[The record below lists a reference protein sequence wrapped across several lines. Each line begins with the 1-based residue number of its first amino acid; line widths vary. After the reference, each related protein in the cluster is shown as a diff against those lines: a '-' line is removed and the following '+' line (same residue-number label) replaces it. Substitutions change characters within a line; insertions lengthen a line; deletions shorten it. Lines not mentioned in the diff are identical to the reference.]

1 MPIYKDPTSPID
13 GIPSYFFNNT
23 YDVNSV
29 RENINEYHHQLYHSC
44 LRAQAIACK
53 LGFLSGSMKDF
64 KMDYDLNATCGFPA
78 TTYSYAIQN
87 TFLNYFYERPVLLE
101 PQMKNRITP
110 ITDTFKDTERYKAG
124 LLFFIGDQL
133 FSKIYLVPCKQYT
146 YLVIKPDD
154 AGLPEATIKEMVS
167 SNTDWKIYIQKPSNY
182 YTHTGLPSR
191 CFNLNESGIPL
202 SIFKD
207 SDLDGCN
214 KTLNDNAYFCFI
226 TDPNAVNRNL
236 MYMTL
241 THKVNG
247 TDGNQY
253 FQLEKNYISSI
264 LNTTRMVDIYIVG
277 TRDMDFRGSLGQTRY
292 FQIPL
297 ENGKNPVPI
306 ENLRYYAYNAN
317 TGVMYPRPDIITTL
331 YYPNVYSLSN
341 AGEENLIVDVYYSNE
356 VSTKFINPLE
366 NYMKYLEED
375 GADYA
380 LQCIN
385 DTLED
390 PIKNYM
396 PEKIEYSIKDYLEY
410 AAYKGTTIR
419 FDTNVPDRYTLDRLV
434 EMLKDDVNRYTG
446 FFKDIVLDTNHD
458 VFDFD
463 ISLADHP
470 DIYTNTVTKNHAPIA
485 SLEVTFEEPM
495 IWFQFYEKTDKI
507 FPMQIYVDG
516 KIIGKLTTFKYGH
529 DVYAY
534 IPQSLLTQNSIIH
547 ITIMTQNEE
556 TKFTIKNPI
565 EFEYLYQE
573 ITFPANF
580 KHFSD
585 RNLLYYDADTFV
597 RYPNTYFRLK
607 AYFGLE
613 SAYLQTKSE
622 EYVKTNADEFI
633 LTGNVI
639 ATSLSSGLSYKEIG
653 TRIAEFYFNMAD
665 STIMENAVTTNEGI
679 VKDPKDVR
687 TFAEP
692 MVYFSVE
699 APNTGYLYP
708 IRVQIDEEFTDQIY
722 RYTVVNDEGV
732 TMQYIFIPQ
741 ALCNAESNVTV
752 DLMIAPTEEVL
763 KNELRYEE
771 VPQIRLQAYNDEVI
785 GKKIIVK
792 SVDEYHSAIWST
804 PDDEAG
810 ASYWIIQQTGEVTT
824 FNPDADQVEV
834 EQTYAEGYPE
844 MPETM
849 STTYVNTRRKRAPR
863 IGDEDEPIVYSN
875 TFTWSSFDL
884 EPTKDRIRIW
894 HCNKDTGL
902 GTLVN
907 PSSYMVQSNPKVTDS
922 FIITSNFNM
931 ASGDYY
937 LVEYLPWRY
946 NKVFEENRGALEE
959 GETADVLVDLSSLN
973 RPIDGTY
980 EFYLDGVRL
989 DHNMARFVSPTKFLF
1004 MEPNESVFLIYER
1017 SHDVDVYGNI
1027 GMTEKSLEDQLM
1039 DVDDDFLSYMKNKAL
1054 SE

>member
-1 MPIYKDPTSPID
+1 M
-13 GIPSYFFNNT
+13 
-23 YDVNSV
+23 
-29 RENINEYHHQLYHSC
+29 
-44 LRAQAIACK
+44 
-53 LGFLSGSMKDF
+53 
-64 KMDYDLNATCGFPA
+64 
-78 TTYSYAIQN
+78 
-87 TFLNYFYERPVLLE
+87 
-101 PQMKNRITP
+101 
-110 ITDTFKDTERYKAG
+110 
-124 LLFFIGDQL
+124 
-133 FSKIYLVPCKQYT
+133 
-146 YLVIKPDD
+146 
-154 AGLPEATIKEMVS
+154 
-167 SNTDWKIYIQKPSNY
+167 
-182 YTHTGLPSR
+182 
-191 CFNLNESGIPL
+191 
-202 SIFKD
+202 
-207 SDLDGCN
+207 
-214 KTLNDNAYFCFI
+214 
-226 TDPNAVNRNL
+226 
-236 MYMTL
+236 
-241 THKVNG
+241 
-247 TDGNQY
+247 
-253 FQLEKNYISSI
+253 
-264 LNTTRMVDIYIVG
+264 
-277 TRDMDFRGSLGQTRY
+277 
-292 FQIPL
+292 
-297 ENGKNPVPI
+297 
-306 ENLRYYAYNAN
+306 
-317 TGVMYPRPDIITTL
+317 
-331 YYPNVYSLSN
+331 
-341 AGEENLIVDVYYSNE
+341 
-356 VSTKFINPLE
+356 
-366 NYMKYLEED
+366 
-375 GADYA
+375 
-380 LQCIN
+380 
-385 DTLED
+385 
-390 PIKNYM
+390 
-396 PEKIEYSIKDYLEY
+396 
-410 AAYKGTTIR
+410 
-419 FDTNVPDRYTLDRLV
+419 
-434 EMLKDDVNRYTG
+434 
-446 FFKDIVLDTNHD
+446 
-458 VFDFD
+458 
-463 ISLADHP
+463 
-470 DIYTNTVTKNHAPIA
+470 
-485 SLEVTFEEPM
+485 
-495 IWFQFYEKTDKI
+495 
-507 FPMQIYVDG
+507 
-516 KIIGKLTTFKYGH
+516 
-529 DVYAY
+529 
-534 IPQSLLTQNSIIH
+534 
-547 ITIMTQNEE
+547 
-556 TKFTIKNPI
+556 
-565 EFEYLYQE
+565 
-573 ITFPANF
+573 
-580 KHFSD
+580 
-585 RNLLYYDADTFV
+585 
-597 RYPNTYFRLK
+597 
-607 AYFGLE
+607 
-613 SAYLQTKSE
+613 
-622 EYVKTNADEFI
+622 KTNADEFI

-824 FNPDADQVEV
+824 FNSDADQIEV

-849 STTYVNTRRKRAPR
+849 STTYANTRRRRAPR

-1004 MEPNESVFLIYER
+1004 MEPNEGVFLIYER
-1017 SHDVDVYGNI
+1017 SHDVDIYGNI
-1027 GMTEKSLEDQLM
+1027 GMIEKSLEDQLM

>member
-1 MPIYKDPTSPID
+1 
-13 GIPSYFFNNT
+13 
-23 YDVNSV
+23 
-29 RENINEYHHQLYHSC
+29 
-44 LRAQAIACK
+44 
-53 LGFLSGSMKDF
+53 
-64 KMDYDLNATCGFPA
+64 
-78 TTYSYAIQN
+78 
-87 TFLNYFYERPVLLE
+87 
-101 PQMKNRITP
+101 
-110 ITDTFKDTERYKAG
+110 
-124 LLFFIGDQL
+124 
-133 FSKIYLVPCKQYT
+133 
-146 YLVIKPDD
+146 
-154 AGLPEATIKEMVS
+154 
-167 SNTDWKIYIQKPSNY
+167 
-182 YTHTGLPSR
+182 
-191 CFNLNESGIPL
+191 
-202 SIFKD
+202 
-207 SDLDGCN
+207 
-214 KTLNDNAYFCFI
+214 
-226 TDPNAVNRNL
+226 
-236 MYMTL
+236 
-241 THKVNG
+241 
-247 TDGNQY
+247 
-253 FQLEKNYISSI
+253 
-264 LNTTRMVDIYIVG
+264 
-277 TRDMDFRGSLGQTRY
+277 
-292 FQIPL
+292 
-297 ENGKNPVPI
+297 
-306 ENLRYYAYNAN
+306 
-317 TGVMYPRPDIITTL
+317 
-331 YYPNVYSLSN
+331 
-341 AGEENLIVDVYYSNE
+341 
-356 VSTKFINPLE
+356 
-366 NYMKYLEED
+366 
-375 GADYA
+375 
-380 LQCIN
+380 
-385 DTLED
+385 
-390 PIKNYM
+390 
-396 PEKIEYSIKDYLEY
+396 
-410 AAYKGTTIR
+410 
-419 FDTNVPDRYTLDRLV
+419 
-434 EMLKDDVNRYTG
+434 
-446 FFKDIVLDTNHD
+446 
-458 VFDFD
+458 
-463 ISLADHP
+463 
-470 DIYTNTVTKNHAPIA
+470 
-485 SLEVTFEEPM
+485 
-495 IWFQFYEKTDKI
+495 
-507 FPMQIYVDG
+507 MQIYVDG